1 MALEIKEITR
11 YFGEQK
17 ALDQVSF
24 TLNSGEL
31 TGFLGPNGA
40 GKSTLMKIITGV
52 LPASSGEVIIN
63 GEKISAEGVA
73 IRRQIGYLPEN
84 NPLYTD
90 LYIAEYLEIAAGF
103 YKLPRVRDRVREM
116 MAMTGLEKESHKK
129 IGALSKGYRQRVGL
143 AQALLHD
150 PPVLLL
156 DEPTS
161 GLDPNQMGEI
171 RSLIS
176 RVAREKTV
184 LLSSHILQEIEAMCN
199 RVIIINQ
206 GKLVADSP
214 IAQLRERSLLS
225 VQKVYAEFDVSPAPE
240 LLEKIPGIRQVV
252 KEGKGWLFSALPGE
266 DARPHLFRFAVDSGI
281 TLLALTEKQEN
292 LENIFQH
299 LTGG

>member
-1 MALEIKEITR
+1 MTLEIKEITR

-161 GLDPNQMGEI
+161 GLDPNQLGEI

-176 RVAREKTV
+176 HVAREKTV
-184 LLSSHILQEIEAMCN
+184 LLSSHILQEIEAMCK

-225 VQKVYAEFDVSPAPE
+225 VQKIYAEFDISPAPE

-266 DARPHLFRFAVDSGI
+266 DARPHLFRFAVNSGI

>member
-161 GLDPNQMGEI
+161 GLDPNQLGEI

-225 VQKVYAEFDVSPAPE
+225 VQKVYAEFDVPPAPE

>member
-161 GLDPNQMGEI
+161 GLDPNQLGEI

-252 KEGKGWLFSALPGE
+252 KEGKGWLFSALPGK

>member
-73 IRRQIGYLPEN
+73 LRRQIGYLPEN

-103 YKLPRVRDRVREM
+103 YKLPRVRNRVREM

-161 GLDPNQMGEI
+161 GLDPNQLGEI

-176 RVAREKTV
+176 HVAREKTV
-184 LLSSHILQEIEAMCN
+184 LLSSHILQEIEALCN

-225 VQKVYAEFDVSPAPE
+225 VQKVYAEFDVSPASE
-240 LLEKIPGIRQVV
+240 LLEKIPGIRHVV

>member
-161 GLDPNQMGEI
+161 GLDPNQLGEI